1 MNLMQQNYIGN
12 NVILLNTVD
21 STNAYLRRNSDLPC
35 GTVVSTE
42 YQTKGKGRGGKIW
55 ISERNNG
62 LLFSFKFNPNILAKD
77 SVYLMYLTSVV
88 LSKYLNEKYN
98 ISTGIKWPNDIYI
111 ENKKLAG
118 ILLEAKSGRKSIKY
132 VVIGI
137 GVNISENQDKKH
149 LPDNYCFL
157 DNYITQTFDKLE
169 FLFGFIDYF
178 NIYYYSVIKNENFFK
193 VVSDWNKHC
202 IHIDKVIEITTHSQK
217 NKYIFKRLD
226 ESGAILVES
235 DNGQKL
241 LTNVE
246 EIICC

>member
-1 MNLMQQNYIGN
+1 MQHNYIGN

-21 STNAYLRRNSDLPC
+21 STNAYLQRNPDLPC

-62 LLFSFKFNPNILAKD
+62 LLFSFKFKPNILAKD

-98 ISTGIKWPNDIYI
+98 ISAGIKWPNDIYI

-137 GVNISENQDKKH
+137 GVNISENQDKKN
-149 LPDNYCFL
+149 LPDNYSFL
-157 DNYITQTFDKLE
+157 DNYIEKFYKLE

-178 NIYYYSVIKNENFFK
+178 NTYYHSVIANENFFI
-193 VVSDWNKHC
+193 VVSDWNKLC
-202 IHIDKVIEITTHSQK
+202 IHIDKMIEITTHSQK
-217 NKYIFKRLD
+217 NRYIFKRLD

-235 DNGQKL
+235 EMGHKL

-246 EIICC
+246 DIICC